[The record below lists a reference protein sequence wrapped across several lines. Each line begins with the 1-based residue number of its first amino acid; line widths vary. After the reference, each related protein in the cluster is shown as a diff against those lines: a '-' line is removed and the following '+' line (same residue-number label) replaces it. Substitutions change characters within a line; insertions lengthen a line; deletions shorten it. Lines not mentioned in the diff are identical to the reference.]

1 MADDTQQEMQ
11 VDEADDGEK
20 STRTDRDAE
29 LSKRKGIREQVT
41 KLGKLVEKGFENQ
54 RQRAEANLDHWDAYN
69 GKLSDRQFY
78 NGTSQLFL
86 PFTHDALEA
95 RKTRFANQLFP
106 QNGRYVE
113 VTTEDGEIPHATMA
127 ILEHYVRRL
136 KLKSQVVEPLIL
148 DGDCEG
154 HYHIYVGWE
163 ENTRHVTRRVEKA
176 VEVDDM
182 EVPSDVAEPVE
193 DMEDEEIVD
202 AYPTVEVLSDND
214 VVVLPST
221 ARDIEHALA
230 IGGSVAVIRRW
241 SKEEIK
247 RRADKGE
254 IDKKQADMLGK
265 AMTRREVAERSNTAK
280 ANANAA
286 GIKLD
291 GGNKTAVIYEIW
303 TNLKVD
309 GSYRL
314 CRVLWAGEEFTLSVK
329 RCPYWCDEVPIISA
343 PQDKVAGVFKG
354 RAPVSDVLDL
364 QIFANDTIN
373 EAADSAH
380 FSALP
385 IIMTDPAKNPRV
397 ESLVLGPAAI
407 WKTSPNDTQF
417 AKFPEMWK
425 DGLERA
431 MTIRGQ
437 IFQTLGVNPAMIPGT
452 TGGKSKR
459 NQAEIAQEQQVDI
472 LTTAA
477 AVTVLEETI
486 LTPLLTRFLEYD
498 HQFRDKAI
506 MVRAFGDVGRKAVM
520 QEIEPIQINRRYEF
534 RWFGVEAARNAAQMQ
549 QQIAGIN
556 VLRGIPP
563 QMYPG
568 YKLNLAPVI
577 VQMMEGLFGP
587 RIAPLVFTEEQAMS
601 VDPAIENEMLEHGFD
616 VPIHPPDD
624 DMAHI
629 QAHMQLMKEGDL
641 HGTIRKHIG
650 KHIQAVQMKA
660 AAQQNAVKGPA
671 AAGAGPRPGG
681 QPSGPQSQ
689 TGAPGQIPV
698 DQLNAAGAP
707 QMPRK

>member
-1 MADDTQQEMQ
+1 MDDVLEEQ
-11 VDEADDGEK
+11 DAPAEAEAK
-20 STRTDRDAE
+20 AVTDRAAE
-29 LSKRKGIREQVT
+29 LSKRKDIREQVL
-41 KLGKLVEKGFENQ
+41 KIGKAVEKGFENQ
-54 RQRAEANLDHWDAYN
+54 RDRSETNLDHWDAYN

-113 VTTEDGEIPHATMA
+113 VVTEDGEVPHATMA
-127 ILEHYVRRL
+127 MLEHYVRRL
-136 KLKSQVVEPLIL
+136 RLKSQVVEPLIL
-148 DGDCEG
+148 NGDMEG
-154 HYHIYVGWE
+154 HYSLYVGWE
-163 ENTRHVTRRVEKA
+163 ENTRTVTRRVMRP
-176 VEVDDM
+176 VEVEGM
-182 EVPSDVAEPVE
+182 EVPDDISEPVE

-202 AYPTVEVLSDND
+202 AYPVVEVISDND
-214 VVVLPST
+214 VCILPAT
-221 ARDIEHALA
+221 ARDVEHALS
-230 IGGSVAVIRRW
+230 IGGSVSIIRRW

-247 RRADKGE
+247 RRAARGDLDKAQVE
-254 IDKKQADMLGK
+254 SLTT
-265 AMTRREVAERSNTAK
+265 AMSRKEQAERHNTSK
-280 ANANAA
+280 AQASAA

-291 GGNKTAVIYEIW
+291 GGSNTVVVYEIW
-303 TNLKVD
+303 AILKVK
-309 GSYRL
+309 GEYRL
-314 CRVLWAGEEFTLSVK
+314 CCIYWAGEQFTLSVK
-329 RCPYWCDEVPIISA
+329 RSPYWCDLCPLISA
-343 PQDKVAGVFKG
+343 PQDKVSGLFKG
-354 RAPVSDVLDL
+354 RAPVGDVLDL

-385 IIMTDPAKNPRV
+385 IIMSDPAKNPRI
-397 ESLVLGPAAI
+397 ESMVLAPAAI

-477 AVTVLEETI
+477 AVTVLEENV

-498 HQFRDKAI
+498 HQFRDKSM
-506 MVRAFGDVGRKAVM
+506 MVRAFGEVGRKAIM
-520 QEIEPIQINRRYEF
+520 QEVEPIQINRRYEF

-568 YKLNLAPVI
+568 YKLNLAPMI
-577 VQMMEGLFGP
+577 VQMAEGLFGP
-587 RIAPLVFTEEQAMS
+587 RLAPLVFVEEVAMS
-601 VDPAIENEMLEHGFD
+601 VDPATENEMLEHGFD
-616 VPIHPPDD
+616 APTHPPDD

-629 QAHMQLMKEGDL
+629 QVHMQALAQGDP
-641 HGTIRKHIG
+641 HGTIRKHMS
-650 KHIQAVQMKA
+650 KHMQAMQLKA
-660 AAQQNAVKGPA
+660 AASQNAVSGPA
-671 AAGAGPRPGG
+671 AAGQGPRPGG